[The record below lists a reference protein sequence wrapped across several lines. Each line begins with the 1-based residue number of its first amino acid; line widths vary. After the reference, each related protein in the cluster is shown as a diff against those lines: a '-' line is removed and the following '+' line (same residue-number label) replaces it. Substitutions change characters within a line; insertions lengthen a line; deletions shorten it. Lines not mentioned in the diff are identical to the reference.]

1 MPFIYK
7 TGTDEYKRFSEDAWD
22 GFTVPSSYP
31 TDKVE
36 ETLTKSQLTKFTS
49 TATIYDEMCK
59 KDAEAH
65 AVDAGPEITEI
76 TGE

>member
-7 TGTDEYKRFSEDAWD
+7 TGTDEYKRFSEDAWVD
-22 GFTVPSSYP
+22 FVTPSPIP
-31 TDKVE
+31 TDKVV
-36 ETLTKSQLTKFTS
+36 ETLTKSQLTKFNS
-49 TATIYDEMCK
+49 TETAYDEVCK

-65 AVDAGPEITEI
+65 ILDAGPEIVEI

>member
-22 GFTVPSSYP
+22 NFTVPSPIPS
-31 TDKVE
+31 DKVV
-36 ETLTKSQLTKFTS
+36 ETLTKSNLTNFTS
-49 TATIYDEMCK
+49 TATVYDEICK
-59 KDAEAH
+59 MDAEKH
-65 AVDAGPEITEI
+65 LLDVGPEITEI